1 MHSTNFVAPYRGPTV
16 GAVRPVAVTANGST
30 FSPAPHRGGSL

>member
-16 GAVRPVAVTANGST
+16 GEARPVAVTADDPT
-30 FSPAPHRGGSL
+30 CFPVLRQGGSL